1 MPQLDLMTSL
11 AIETFAHA
19 IQAVFLIGFASLLMY
34 YHRYYRRDYLSY
46 WSFAC
51 FAFGPSELIRAFLAG
66 SAMVAPESA
75 LNWSG
80 GLQGIALTFQYLA
93 ICFIALGASCA
104 AFNSKPQKYW
114 QYIAYA
120 VSLIGGVIS
129 YFWLEPTISS
139 VGSTPNA
146 GFMRFL
152 VTGVALIAI
161 GFFMWR
167 RLGAGIGPKLV
178 SGGFLSIGIK
188 NFLVL
193 AGMFSL
199 SANAIDWVLSF
210 QALLTVIII
219 AVVIVGVIIW
229 LLESER
235 NTAVRAIQR
244 AEYLHT
250 HDALTGVSNRDQ
262 LVSKIPLFIEYCRSN
277 NRHLTIML
285 IGVSR
290 FKVVN
295 ENIGIRG
302 GDQVL
307 KEIARRLQNFTKQ
320 PLTVSRISGDV
331 FAIAFDHLKNRS
343 LIQDLATE
351 LQEALTLP
359 IDVGEK
365 TVNIAVGIGI
375 SRYPQ
380 HGSRSEVLLN
390 KATIGLTQAKQSH
403 QPTITFYERGMDEM
417 YSYLVDM
424 EPVLRKAMQEN
435 EFTLYLQ
442 PQFDFDHQQ
451 LCGFEA
457 LIRWQHPERGLL
469 SPAEFLPYIEQLGLS
484 TELDDWVLNQAAA
497 ILNSWQQKFGV
508 CWPIAVNLSAPQFQ
522 HFQLIEKMQR
532 LQEDYGISPE
542 WLELEITENV
552 AMSDLHNG
560 MSVIQRLREMGFG
573 ISIDDFG
580 TGHSSL
586 AYLRSLPINKIKI
599 DRSFISEL
607 QQNNNDATILK
618 AMIRLSHGLGKR
630 VIAEGIETEEQQDML
645 QKLGC
650 DMMQGYFYSPPMRLQ
665 FAEQFIERQIQSN
678 KKPLPPGEFA
688 TAF

>member
-19 IQAVFLIGFASLLMY
+19 IQAVFLIGFALLLLY
-34 YHRYYRRDYLSY
+34 YQRYYQRDYLRY

-66 SAMVAPESA
+66 SAMIAPESA
-75 LNWSG
+75 LSWSS

-93 ICFIALGASCA
+93 ISFIALGASSA
-104 AFNSKPQKYW
+104 AFNSKPQAYW

-120 VSLIGGVIS
+120 VSLVGGIIS
-129 YFWLEPTISS
+129 YFWLEPTISY

-152 VTGVALIAI
+152 VTGLALMAVSL
-161 GFFMWR
+161 FMWR
-167 RLGAGIGPKLV
+167 KLGSGIGPKLI
-178 SGGFLSIGIK
+178 SIGFFSIGIK
-188 NFLVL
+188 NFIVVSAIL
-193 AGMFSL
+193 SL
-199 SANAIDWVLSF
+199 SGNGVDWILSF

-219 AVVIVGVIIW
+219 AAILVGVIIW

-285 IGVSR
+285 VGVSR

-307 KEIARRLQNFTKQ
+307 KEIARRLQNFNKQ

-331 FAIAFDHLKNRS
+331 FAIAFDHLKSRR
-343 LIQDLATE
+343 LIQDLASE
-351 LQEALTLP
+351 LQEALSKP
-359 IDVGEK
+359 IEIGEK
-365 TVNIAVGIGI
+365 SLNIAAGIGI
-375 SRYPQ
+375 ARYPQ
-380 HGSRSEVLLN
+380 HGSRSEVLIN
-390 KATIGLTQAKQSH
+390 KATIALTQAKQAH
-403 QPTITFYERGMDEM
+403 QPVITVYERGMDEM
-417 YSYLVDM
+417 YAYLVDM
-424 EPVLRKAMQEN
+424 EPVLRKAMQDN

-497 ILNSWQQKFGV
+497 ILSSWQQKFGL

-532 LQEDYGISPE
+532 LLEDYNILPD

-573 ISIDDFG
+573 VSIDDFG

>member
-1 MPQLDLMTSL
+1 MPQLDLITSL

-19 IQAVFLIGFASLLMY
+19 IQAVFLIGFALLLMY
-34 YHRYYRRDYLSY
+34 YHRYYRREYLQY

-66 SAMVAPESA
+66 SAIIAPESA
-75 LNWSG
+75 LSWSS
-80 GLQGIALTFQYLA
+80 GLQGISLTFHYLA
-93 ICFIALGASCA
+93 ISFVVLGATCA
-104 AFNSKPQKYW
+104 IFNSKPQQYW
-114 QYIAYA
+114 QYLAYGI
-120 VSLIGGVIS
+120 SLLAGIIS
-129 YFWLEPTISS
+129 YFWLDPAISS
-139 VGSTPNA
+139 VGSTPSS

-152 VTGVALIAI
+152 VTGATLIVI
-161 GFFMWR
+161 GLIMWR
-167 RLGAGIGPKLV
+167 KLGAGVGPKLV
-178 SGGFLSIGIK
+178 SAGFLSIGLK

-193 AGMFSL
+193 AAMFSL
-199 SANAIDWVLSF
+199 SGSAVDWILSF
-210 QALLTVIII
+210 QSLLTVIIV
-219 AVVIVGVIIW
+219 AVVIVGIIIW

-250 HDALTGVSNRDQ
+250 HDALTGVSNREQ
-262 LVSKIPLFIEYCRSN
+262 LVSKIPLFIEYCRGN
-277 NRHLTIML
+277 NRHLTIVL
-285 IGVSR
+285 IGISR
-290 FKVVN
+290 FKVIN

-307 KEIARRLQNFTKQ
+307 KEIARRLQNFAKQ
-320 PLTVSRISGDV
+320 PLTVARISGDV
-331 FAIAFDHLKNRS
+331 FAIAFDHLKSRS
-343 LIQDLATE
+343 LIEELASQLQD
-351 LQEALTLP
+351 TLSKP
-359 IDVGEK
+359 IDIGEK
-365 TVNIAVGIGI
+365 SLNIAAGIGV

-390 KATIGLTQAKQSH
+390 KATIALTQAKQSH
-403 QPTITFYERGMDEM
+403 QPIVTIYQRGMDEM

-424 EPVLRKAMQEN
+424 EPVLRKAMREN

-469 SPAEFLPYIEQLGLS
+469 TPAEFLPYIEQLGLS
-484 TELDDWVLNQAAA
+484 TELDDWVLDHAAA
-497 ILNSWQQKFGV
+497 ILTSWQEKFGC
-508 CWPIAVNLSAPQFQ
+508 CWPVAVNLSAPQFQ
-522 HFQLIEKMQR
+522 HFQLIEKMKR
-532 LQEDYGISPE
+532 LLQDYNISPE

-599 DRSFISEL
+599 DRSFVSEL
-607 QQNNNDATILK
+607 QQNDNDVTILK

-630 VIAEGIETEEQQDML
+630 VIAEGIETQEQQDIL

-665 FAEQFIERQIQSN
+665 FAEQLIERQMQDN

-688 TAF
+688 TA

>member
-1 MPQLDLMTSL
+1 
-11 AIETFAHA
+11 
-19 IQAVFLIGFASLLMY
+19 
-34 YHRYYRRDYLSY
+34 
-46 WSFAC
+46 
-51 FAFGPSELIRAFLAG
+51 
-66 SAMVAPESA
+66 
-75 LNWSG
+75 
-80 GLQGIALTFQYLA
+80 
-93 ICFIALGASCA
+93 
-104 AFNSKPQKYW
+104 
-114 QYIAYA
+114 
-120 VSLIGGVIS
+120 
-129 YFWLEPTISS
+129 
-139 VGSTPNA
+139 
-146 GFMRFL
+146 MRFL
-152 VTGVALIAI
+152 VTGATLIVI
-161 GFFMWR
+161 GLIMWR
-167 RLGAGIGPKLV
+167 KLGAGVGPKLV
-178 SGGFLSIGIK
+178 SAGFLSIGLK

-193 AGMFSL
+193 GSMFSL
-199 SANAIDWVLSF
+199 SSNAVDWILSF
-210 QALLTVIII
+210 QSLLTVILV
-219 AVVIVGVIIW
+219 AVIIVGIIIW

-250 HDALTGVSNRDQ
+250 HDALTGVSNREQ
-262 LVSKIPLFIEYCRSN
+262 LVSKIPLFIEYCRGN

-307 KEIARRLQNFTKQ
+307 KEIARRLQNFAKQ
-320 PLTVSRISGDV
+320 PLTVARISGDV
-331 FAIAFDHLKNRS
+331 FAIAFDHLKSRS
-343 LIQDLATE
+343 LIEELASE
-351 LQEALTLP
+351 LQDTLSKP
-359 IDVGEK
+359 IDIGEK
-365 TVNIAVGIGI
+365 SLNIAAGIGV

-390 KATIGLTQAKQSH
+390 KATIALTQAKQSH
-403 QPTITFYERGMDEM
+403 QPTVTIYQRGMDEM

-424 EPVLRKAMQEN
+424 EPVLRKAMREN
-435 EFTLYLQ
+435 EFTLYMQ

-469 SPAEFLPYIEQLGLS
+469 TPAEFLPYIEQLGLS
-484 TELDDWVLNQAAA
+484 TELDDWVLDHAAA
-497 ILNSWQQKFGV
+497 ILTSWQEKFGC
-508 CWPIAVNLSAPQFQ
+508 CWPVAVNLSAPQFQ

-532 LQEDYGISPE
+532 LLEDYSISPE

-599 DRSFISEL
+599 DRSFVSEL
-607 QQNNNDATILK
+607 QHNNNDVTILK

-630 VIAEGIETEEQQDML
+630 VIAEGIETQEQQDIL

-665 FAEQFIERQIQSN
+665 FAEQLIERQMQDN
-678 KKPLPPGEFA
+678 KKPLPPEEFA
-688 TAF
+688 TA